1 MEDHMQSY
9 SSGAKDRDDTLNIPD
24 KLLIQAFAKLDKIA
38 LGLAAGIMGGLG
50 LFFATVI
57 LLIKGGNP
65 VGPNLA
71 LLGQYFIGYTV
82 TWKGSL
88 IGLAY
93 GGVSGFILGWFTA
106 FLRNLFVAMYI
117 YTVKLK
123 SNLLTINDFLGHL

>member
-1 MEDHMQSY
+1 MEPY
-9 SSGAKDRDDTLNIPD
+9 FSSQKDRDATLNIPD
-24 KLLIQAFAKLDKIA
+24 ELLIQAFAKLDKVA

-50 LFFATVI
+50 LFLATVF

-93 GGVSGFILGWFTA
+93 GSVCGFILGWSTA
-106 FLRNLFVAMYI
+106 FLRNLFVAIYI

>member
-1 MEDHMQSY
+1 MEPY
-9 SSGAKDRDDTLNIPD
+9 FSSQKDRDDNLNIPD
-24 KLLIQAFAKLDKIA
+24 ELLIQAFAKLDKVA
-38 LGLAAGIMGGLG
+38 LGLAAGIIGGLG
-50 LFFATVI
+50 LFLATVF

-93 GGVSGFILGWFTA
+93 GSVCGFILGWSTA
-106 FLRNLFVAMYI
+106 FLRNLFVAIYI

-123 SNLLTINDFLGHL
+123 SNLLTINDFLGRL

>member
-1 MEDHMQSY
+1 MEADF
-9 SSGAKDRDDTLNIPD
+9 SSQNDRDDTLNIPD
-24 KLLIQAFAKLDKIA
+24 ELLIQAFAKLDKVA
-38 LGLAAGIMGGLG
+38 LGLAGGILGGLG
-50 LFFATVI
+50 LFLATVI

-71 LLGQYFIGYTV
+71 LLGQYFVGYTV

-93 GGVSGFILGWFTA
+93 GSVCGFILGWSAA
-106 FLRNLFVAMYI
+106 FLRNLFVAVYI

-123 SNLLTINDFLGHL
+123 SNLLSINDFLGHL

>member
-1 MEDHMQSY
+1 MEPY
-9 SSGAKDRDDTLNIPD
+9 FSSAKDRDDTLNIPD
-24 KLLIQAFAKLDKIA
+24 ELLIQAFAKLDKVA
-38 LGLAAGIMGGLG
+38 LGLAAGIIGGLG
-50 LFFATVI
+50 LFLATVF
-57 LLIKGGNP
+57 LVIKGGNP

-93 GGVSGFILGWFTA
+93 GSVCGFILGWSIA

>member
-1 MEDHMQSY
+1 MEEHMESY
-9 SSGAKDRDDTLNIPD
+9 SSGAKDRDDNLNIPD

-38 LGLAAGIMGGLG
+38 LGLAAGIMGGLA
-50 LFFATVI
+50 LFLATVF

-93 GGVSGFILGWFTA
+93 GGVCGFILGWFTA

>member
-1 MEDHMQSY
+1 MEPYFSEQQ
-9 SSGAKDRDDTLNIPD
+9 DRDETLKIPD
-24 KLLIQAFAKLDKIA
+24 EVLIQAFAKLDKVA
-38 LGLAAGIMGGLG
+38 LGLAAGIIGGLG
-50 LFFATVI
+50 LFFATII

-93 GGVSGFILGWFTA
+93 GGVCGFILGWSTA
-106 FLRNLFVAMYI
+106 FLRNFFVAVYVH
-117 YTVKLK
+117 TVRLK

>member
-1 MEDHMQSY
+1 MEPYFTSK
-9 SSGAKDRDDTLNIPD
+9 KDRDDTLNVPD
-24 KLLIQAFAKLDKIA
+24 ELLIQAFAKLDKVA
-38 LGLAAGIMGGLG
+38 LGLAAGIIGGLG
-50 LFFATVI
+50 LFSATVF

-88 IGLAY
+88 IGLAC
-93 GGVSGFILGWFTA
+93 GSVCGFILGWSTA
-106 FLRNLFVAMYI
+106 FLRNLFVAMYV

>member
-1 MEDHMQSY
+1 MEPY
-9 SSGAKDRDDTLNIPD
+9 FSSQKDRDDNLNIPD
-24 KLLIQAFAKLDKIA
+24 ELLIQAFAKLDKVA
-38 LGLAAGIMGGLG
+38 LGLAAGIIGGLG
-50 LFFATVI
+50 LFLATVF

-93 GGVSGFILGWFTA
+93 GSVCGFILGWSTA
-106 FLRNLFVAMYI
+106 FLRNLFVAIYI